1 MSEKKNE
8 GIDEQLEKAVNE
20 LSLFDNNISQDK
32 EVYKKYVKH
41 LKGVEADNVLALKKA
56 VIEILKRYV
65 QQGYNSII
73 EAEKGIDII
82 LQHNLDKGKLK
93 GISIGTGELK
103 YGECKIQSQMFHLL
117 NGVKCSNEDGS
128 ISYYQSKIEDGVA
141 KGVPIDDLTEKDK
154 MRVRNIA
161 FGTANSWDI
170 EDNCCWSSCLNFCCN
185 QKSNDNL
192 GAEYI
197 HVNALQYV

>member
-93 GISIGTGELK
+93 GISIGT
-103 YGECKIQSQMFHLL
+103 
-117 NGVKCSNEDGS
+117 
-128 ISYYQSKIEDGVA
+128 
-141 KGVPIDDLTEKDK
+141 
-154 MRVRNIA
+154 
-161 FGTANSWDI
+161 
-170 EDNCCWSSCLNFCCN
+170 
-185 QKSNDNL
+185 
-192 GAEYI
+192 
-197 HVNALQYV
+197 